1 MARKERAYK
10 IRLVNKKTKSLEVN
24 LEPKMQADGFV
35 AERVIDWVKIEGIW
49 MPKLRPIQK
58 GTELGVKS
66 EEHEVVSEPQE
77 GVENAGNSA
86 KTE

>member
-24 LEPKMQADGFV
+24 LEPKMQADGYV
-35 AERVIDWVKIEGIW
+35 AESLIDWVKEDGKW

-58 GTELGVKS
+58 GTELGVESK
-66 EEHEVVSEPQE
+66 EHEVV
-77 GVENAGNSA
+77 GDGAGNN
-86 KTE
+86 TQGQ